1 MPCICHFKSIKCRLH
16 FDNTLTI
23 YQGSSSFNAYSWP
36 YSQCFQLFIWLTKDV
51 TFFKNMR
58 TIILCLM
65 YLLLYC
71 SDNNYSIVF
80 HSSLWPFIPLLSRP
94 WCNSKSFSYLLAS
107 ENPVTCVSIGNFTI
121 NDRYPFHSPDLNTI
135 FPYSLKNISSNWS
148 FENLVPNHPFAWH
161 YIDNAWRKS

>member
-1 MPCICHFKSIKCRLH
+1 MPYICHFKSIKCRLH

-58 TIILCLM
+58 TLILCLM

-71 SDNNYSIVF
+71 WSQLILISIQFFLTVWKTF
-80 HSSLWPFIPLLSRP
+80 HQIEALRIWCPITLL
-94 WCNSKSFSYLLAS
+94 LDIILIML
-107 ENPVTCVSIGNFTI
+107 E
-121 NDRYPFHSPDLNTI
+121 
-135 FPYSLKNISSNWS
+135 
-148 FENLVPNHPFAWH
+148 ENLNRSLLGVKGYLWEVTT
-161 YIDNAWRKS
+161 YKMKL